1 MLKRVA
7 AIRGIR
13 TRCGGAGIAPGGG
26 AGKALA
32 GSNCASCACPP
43 SAADRSAHAR
53 RSSGKSGARK
63 SVDFDSESPICTG
76 ESAIRAGEGRLSLL
90 CDLDPGHHSPY
101 APVFSNRSGRIG
113 NSYEAWGSSAPATS
127 VRAALALCGSK
138 LGPIEHDT
146 EGVCTG
152 PGKNQLPWPISSC
165 QAPLFRSNLRPV
177 ASTVTRCPTLSITS
191 LAASAM
197 A

>member
-7 AIRGIR
+7 AIRSIR
-13 TRCGGAGIAPGGG
+13 TRWGGAGIAPGRG

-101 APVFSNRSGRIG
+101 RAQCLATAPGGSATRTKPGDHQRRRPPYERHSLFVGRSWGQLSTTRKAYAPDREKISYRGR
-113 NSYEAWGSSAPATS
+113 
-127 VRAALALCGSK
+127 
-138 LGPIEHDT
+138 
-146 EGVCTG
+146 
-152 PGKNQLPWPISSC
+152 
-165 QAPLFRSNLRPV
+165 FPV
-177 ASTVTRCPTLSITS
+177 AKRHCSVLT
-191 LAASAM
+191 
-197 A
+197 